1 MNCPPILQQYFE
13 AGYGREWPQSACSPD
28 FLARR
33 LQRPEGGKRL
43 AVVLDTDTFN
53 EVDDQYALAYLLK
66 NPQRFDLKAIL
77 AAPFQNIKAETPAL
91 GMERSYQEILRVL
104 KLVGQEEK
112 AELVYRGAERFLKG
126 ETESE
131 DTPAAR
137 RLVELALAQPDDE
150 PLYVIGIAA
159 ATNLASAVLLEPAI
173 CQKIVVVWLGGHSRD
188 WPNCKEFNLLQD
200 IAAARVLLG
209 TGLPV
214 VQCPCNGVTNSLA
227 VTGPELEHWL
237 RGKNPLCDYLCD
249 VTEKEAAIYHQEGC
263 WSRII
268 WDVAP
273 VAWLMEGDFAQSRLV
288 TSVQPSYSGYYEVG
302 SLRHPMGYIYSIDRD
317 RVFTELFRVL
327 SR

>member
-1 MNCPPILQQYFE
+1 M
-13 AGYGREWPQSACSPD
+13 
-28 FLARR
+28 
-33 LQRPEGGKRL
+33 
-43 AVVLDTDTFN
+43 
-53 EVDDQYALAYLLK
+53 
-66 NPQRFDLKAIL
+66 
-77 AAPFQNIKAETPAL
+77 
-91 GMERSYQEILRVL
+91 
-104 KLVGQEEK
+104 
-112 AELVYRGAERFLKG
+112 
-126 ETESE
+126 
-131 DTPAAR
+131 
-137 RLVELALAQPDDE
+137 ELALAQPDGD

-188 WPNCKEFNLLQD
+188 WPNCKGFNLLQD
-200 IAAARVLLG
+200 IAAARVLFG
-209 TGLPV
+209 TGLPL
-214 VQCPCNGVTNSLA
+214 VQCPANGVTNTLA

-302 SLRHPMGYIYSIDRD
+302 SLRHLMGYIYSIDRD

>member
-1 MNCPPILQQYFE
+1 MDCSPILQAYFD

-104 KLVGQEEK
+104 ELVGQEEK
-112 AELVYRGAERFLKG
+112 AGLVYRGAERFLRS
-126 ETESE
+126 ETAPE

-137 RLVELALAQPDDE
+137 RLVELALAQPEGD

-188 WPNCKEFNLLQD
+188 WPNCKGFNLLQD
-200 IAAARVLLG
+200 IAAARVLFG
-209 TGLPV
+209 TGLPL
-214 VQCPCNGVTNSLA
+214 VQCPANGVTNTLA

-273 VAWLMEGDFAQSRLV
+273 VAWLLEMDCTETRLEPAPI
-288 TSVQPSYSGYYEVG
+288 PSYDGYY
-302 SLRHPMGYIYSIDRD
+302 SICPCNHPILYVYSIRRD
-317 RVFTELFRVL
+317 RIIGDLYTKLAR
-327 SR
+327 